1 MRHFEEELAELKSKL
16 LEMSGLVESAIFR
29 SVTALTTLD
38 RELDKLKK
46 DVPIYLYG
54 GKPKHLKTI
63 KQQLRAL
70 KRKRLHMLVQGKTYK
85 F

>member
-1 MRHFEEELAELKSKL
+1 MIAGTMDLQDLANI
-16 LEMSGLVESAIFR
+16 SGH
-29 SVTALTTLD
+29 LTPATLD
-38 RELDKLKK
+38 IELHKLKK

-63 KQQLRAL
+63 RQQLRAL
-70 KRKRLHMLVQGKTYK
+70 KRKKLHMLVQGKTYK